1 MKESHGY
8 DVNSGAGLVILC
20 PKTRRMLLALRSGSE
35 EHKGGTWCGFGGMM
49 QNEESPLQA
58 ALRETMEESE
68 ITPNN
73 TIKQAVFV
81 DSTGG
86 KGEAPGFNFY
96 SFIATVNDECCP
108 KINDEH
114 KDYNWYRLSELQNIN
129 LHPGVKRMM
138 ADAGSAEQINHHLCK
153 R

>member
-20 PKTRRMLLALRSGSE
+20 PKTRRMLLALRNGSE
-35 EHKGGTWCGFGGMM
+35 DHHGGTWCGFGGMM
-49 QNEESPLQA
+49 QNKETPLQA

-96 SFIATVNDECCP
+96 SFIAIVNDECCP